1 MSDPTPPASAPK
13 PPGAAQD
20 ALVRRLIDVV
30 AMPGSRIPPQ
40 DRAMAADILLDMLLH
55 VTDRERSLCASR
67 LAVCRDAPRRI
78 LRYLAQCSF
87 AVARPLLE
95 ESDAFDA
102 CDLVEIVENTTSEHR
117 SVIARRRN
125 LCVTVAASLAQV
137 GEPHVVRE
145 LLANRNAP
153 LAEATVDRLVAMS
166 RDDPGLCPILAE
178 RIELRPS
185 HAMAM
190 FWWADAPTRRKI
202 LTRQASDRAEMIS
215 ICRDVFEM
223 AAAEGWSDAIT
234 RKALQ
239 LIERRQRNRAA
250 IERSPYDSLE
260 GAVAA
265 AAAAGIDAEMVQEIG
280 YLAGIK
286 PVTAAKILSDLGGE
300 GLAVLCKSTGLK
312 REYLRMLWTA
322 LRRPLEDAPG
332 QLNPVFAHVAETY
345 EVLSVAKSQTTL
357 RYWNWSL
364 SSAYSPG
371 ALRQAQEL
379 GIPANEEAEYST
391 SQRTARLVFGN

>member
-1 MSDPTPPASAPK
+1 MSDTSQASAPK
-13 PPGAAQD
+13 PPSAAQD

-40 DRAMAADILLDMLLH
+40 DRSMAGDILLDMLLH
-55 VTDRERSLCASR
+55 VTDRERSLCSAR
-67 LAVCRDAPRRI
+67 LAVCRDAPRRV
-78 LRYLAQCSF
+78 LRFLAQCSF
-87 AVARPLLE
+87 VVARPLLE

-102 CDLVEIVENTTSEHR
+102 CDLVEIIQNSTIEHR
-117 SVIARRRN
+117 LVVARRRN
-125 LCVTVAASLAQV
+125 LCVTVTACLAQV
-137 GEPHVVRE
+137 GEPQVVRE
-145 LLANRNAP
+145 LLANRNAT
-153 LAEATVDRLVAMS
+153 LAETTVDRLIALS
-166 RDDPGLCPILAE
+166 RDEPSYCAMLAE
-178 RIELRPS
+178 RIELRSS

-190 FWWADAPTRRKI
+190 FWWSDGPTRRKI
-202 LTRQASDRAEMIS
+202 LTRHAADRSEMIA

-223 AAAEGWSDAIT
+223 AAAEGWSDPIT

-265 AAAAGIDAEMVQEIG
+265 AAANGIDAELAQEIG

-286 PVTAAKILSDLGGE
+286 PVTAAKILSDPGGE
-300 GLAVLCKSTGLK
+300 GLAVICKATGLK

-322 LRRPLEDAPG
+322 LRRPLEIAPG
-332 QLNPVFAHVAETY
+332 EVNPVFAGVAETY
-345 EVLSVAKSQTTL
+345 EVLSVAKAQTTL

-379 GIPANEEAEYST
+379 GTPANEEAEYST

>member
-1 MSDPTPPASAPK
+1 MTDTSEAPAFK
-13 PPGAAQD
+13 PPGAARD

-30 AMPGSRIPPQ
+30 ALPGSRVPPQ
-40 DRAMAADILLDMLLH
+40 DRSMAGDILLDMLLH
-55 VTDRERSLCASR
+55 STDRERSLCASR
-67 LAVCRDAPRRI
+67 LAVCRDAPRRV

-87 AVARPLLE
+87 AVAKPLLE
-95 ESDAFDA
+95 ESEAFDS
-102 CDLVEIVENTTSEHR
+102 CDLVEIIENSSVDHR
-117 SVIARRRN
+117 LAIARRRN
-125 LCVTVAASLAQV
+125 LGPSVTDCLARVA
-137 GEPHVVRE
+137 EPQVVRD
-145 LLANRNAP
+145 LLLNRNAP
-153 LAEATVDRLVAMS
+153 LAESTMDKLIALS
-166 RDDPGLCPILAE
+166 RDEPSFCPILAE
-178 RIELRPS
+178 RVELRAS

-202 LTRQASDRAEMIS
+202 LTRQAADRSEMIS
-215 ICRDVFEM
+215 LCRDVFEM
-223 AAAEGWSDAIT
+223 AAAEGWKDDVT

-250 IERSPYDSLE
+250 IERSAYDSLE
-260 GAVAA
+260 GAIAA
-265 AAAAGIDAEMVQEIG
+265 AAARGVDAELVQEIG

-312 REYLRMLWTA
+312 RDYLRLLWTA
-322 LRRPLEDAPG
+322 LRRPLESPDGEPDPG
-332 QLNPVFAHVAETY
+332 FLRVSETY
-345 EVLSVAKSQTTL
+345 EVLSVAKAQTTL

-371 ALRQAQEL
+371 AMRQTHDMGL
-379 GIPANEEAEYST
+379 PANEEAEYST

>member
-1 MSDPTPPASAPK
+1 MSESSQSSAPK
-13 PPGAAQD
+13 PQSAAQD

-40 DRAMAADILLDMLLH
+40 DRAMAGDILLDMLLH
-55 VTDRERSLCASR
+55 VTDRERYLCASR
-67 LAVCRDAPRRI
+67 LAVCRDAPRRV

-87 AVARPLLE
+87 TVARPLLE

-102 CDLVEIVENTTSEHR
+102 CDLVEIVQNSTAEHR

-125 LCVTVAASLAQV
+125 LCVSVTASLVQF
-137 GEPHVVRE
+137 GEPHIVRE

-153 LAEATVDRLVAMS
+153 LAEATFDRLIALS
-166 RDDPGLCPILAE
+166 RDEPSLCPVLAE
-178 RIELRPS
+178 RIELRAS

-190 FWWADAPTRRKI
+190 FWWAEAATRRKI
-202 LTRQASDRAEMIS
+202 LTRHASERSEMIA

-223 AAAEGWSDAIT
+223 AAAEGWSDPVS

-239 LIERRQRNRAA
+239 LIERRQRNRGA

-265 AAAAGIDAEMVQEIG
+265 AAASGIDGELVQEIG

-286 PVTAAKILSDLGGE
+286 PVTAAKILSDPGGE

-312 REYLRMLWTA
+312 REYVRMMWTA
-322 LRRPLEDAPG
+322 LRRPIEDAPG
-332 QLNPVFAHVAETY
+332 KLNPVFANVAETY
-345 EVLSVAKSQTTL
+345 EVLSVAKAQTTL

-371 ALRQAQEL
+371 GLRQAQDM
-379 GIPANEEAEYST
+379 GTPANEEMEYST

>member
-1 MSDPTPPASAPK
+1 MSETSQISPK
-13 PPGAAQD
+13 PPGGAQD

-40 DRAMAADILLDMLLH
+40 DRSMAGDILLDMLLH
-55 VTDRERSLCASR
+55 VTDRERGLCAAR
-67 LAVCRDAPRRI
+67 LAVCRDAPRRL

-102 CDLVEIVENTTSEHR
+102 CDLVEIIENSTLEHR
-117 SVIARRRN
+117 SAIARRRN
-125 LCVTVAASLAQV
+125 LCVSVTACLAQV
-137 GEPHVVRE
+137 GEPQVVRE
-145 LLANRNAP
+145 LLANRNAV
-153 LAEATVDRLVAMS
+153 LAETTVDRLIALS
-166 RDDPGLCPILAE
+166 REETSYCALLAE
-178 RIELRPS
+178 RIELRSS

-190 FWWADAPTRRKI
+190 FWWAESATRRKV
-202 LTRQASDRAEMIS
+202 LTRHASDRTEMIS
-215 ICRDVFEM
+215 LCRDVFEM
-223 AAAEGWSDAIT
+223 AAAEGWSDPIT

-260 GAVAA
+260 GAITTGATN
-265 AAAAGIDAEMVQEIG
+265 GIDAELAQEIG

-286 PVTAAKILSDLGGE
+286 PVTAAKVLSDAGGE
-300 GLAVLCKSTGLK
+300 GLAVLCKATGLK
-312 REYLRMLWTA
+312 REYLRLLWTA
-322 LRRPLEDAPG
+322 LRRPLELPTG
-332 QLNPVFAHVAETY
+332 EPNPAFTTVAETY
-345 EVLSVAKSQTTL
+345 EMLSVAKAQTTL

-364 SSAYSPG
+364 SSAFSPG
-371 ALRQAQEL
+371 ALRQAQEI

>member
-1 MSDPTPPASAPK
+1 MSDSTPQASAPK

-40 DRAMAADILLDMLLH
+40 DRAMAGDILLDMLLH
-55 VTDRERSLCASR
+55 VTDRERSLCAAR
-67 LAVCRDAPRRI
+67 LAVCRDAPRRV

-102 CDLVEIVENTTSEHR
+102 CDLVEIVQNTTPEHR

-125 LCVTVAASLAQV
+125 LCVTVTASIAQV
-137 GEPHVVRE
+137 GEPHIVRE

-153 LAEATVDRLVAMS
+153 LAEVTVDRLVALS
-166 RDDPGLCPILAE
+166 RDEPGLCPVLAE
-178 RIELRPS
+178 RIELRSS
-185 HAMAM
+185 HAMTM
-190 FWWADAPTRRKI
+190 FWWSDAVTRRKI
-202 LTRQASDRAEMIS
+202 LTRHASDRAEMIS

-250 IERSPYDSLE
+250 IARSPYDSLE

-265 AAAAGIDAEMVQEIG
+265 AAAEGMDAEMVQEIG

-286 PVTAAKILSDLGGE
+286 PVTAAKILSDPGGE
-300 GLAVLCKSTGLK
+300 GLAVLCKATGLK

-322 LRRPLEDAPG
+322 LRRPIEDTPG
-332 QLNPVFAHVAETY
+332 ELNPVFAGVAETY
-345 EVLSVAKSQTTL
+345 EVLSVAKAQTTL

-364 SSAYSPG
+364 SSAYSPS

-379 GIPANEEAEYST
+379 GNPANEEAEYST

>member
-1 MSDPTPPASAPK
+1 MSDTSQTHAQK
-13 PPGAAQD
+13 PQSAAQD

-40 DRAMAADILLDMLLH
+40 DRSMAGDILLDMLLH
-55 VTDRERSLCASR
+55 VTDRERSLCSAR
-67 LAVCRDAPRRI
+67 LAVCRDAPRRL
-78 LRYLAQCSF
+78 LRYLAHCAF
-87 AVARPLLE
+87 PVARPLLE

-102 CDLVEIVENTTSEHR
+102 CDLVEIIQNSSLEHR
-117 SVIARRRN
+117 LTIARRRN
-125 LCVTVAASLAQV
+125 LCVSVTASLAQV
-137 GEPHVVRE
+137 GEPAVVRE
-145 LLANRNAP
+145 LLANRNAV
-153 LAEATVDRLVAMS
+153 LAETTVDRLVALS
-166 RDDPGLCPILAE
+166 REEPAICAPLAE

-190 FWWADAPTRRKI
+190 FWWAEAATRRKI
-202 LTRQASDRAEMIS
+202 LTRYAADRTEMVS
-215 ICRDVFEM
+215 LCRDVFEM
-223 AAAEGWSDAIT
+223 AAAEGWSDPIT

-265 AAAAGIDAEMVQEIG
+265 AAANGIDAELAQEIG

-286 PVTAAKILSDLGGE
+286 PVTAAKILSDAGGE
-300 GLAVLCKSTGLK
+300 GLAVLCKATGLK
-312 REYLRMLWTA
+312 REYVRMLWTA
-322 LRRPLEDAPG
+322 LRRPLESPTGEADPAFH
-332 QLNPVFAHVAETY
+332 NVAETY
-345 EVLSVAKSQTTL
+345 EVLSVAKAQTTL

-364 SSAYSPG
+364 SSAFSPG
-371 ALRQAQEL
+371 AIRQAQEL
-379 GIPANEEAEYST
+379 GNPANEDVEYST

>member
-1 MSDPTPPASAPK
+1 MTDTSEVPSFK
-13 PPGAAQD
+13 PPGAARD

-30 AMPGSRIPPQ
+30 ALPGSRVPPQ
-40 DRAMAADILLDMLLH
+40 DRSMAGDILLDMLLH
-55 VTDRERSLCASR
+55 STDRERALCASR
-67 LAVCRDAPRRI
+67 LAVCRDAPRRV

-87 AVARPLLE
+87 AVAKPLLE

-102 CDLVEIVENTTSEHR
+102 CDLVEIIQNSLVEHR
-117 SVIARRRN
+117 LLIARRRN
-125 LCVTVAASLAQV
+125 LCVTVTDCLAKV
-137 GEPHVVRE
+137 GEPQVVRE
-145 LLANRNAP
+145 LLSNRNAP
-153 LAEATVDRLVAMS
+153 FAEATMDRLIALS
-166 RDDPGLCPILAE
+166 RDEPSYCSILAE
-178 RIELRPS
+178 RVELRAS

-190 FWWADAPTRRKI
+190 FWWSDASTRRKI
-202 LTRQASDRAEMIS
+202 LTRQAADRSEMIS
-215 ICRDVFEM
+215 LCRDVFEM
-223 AAAEGWSDAIT
+223 AAAEGWQDDVT

-260 GAVAA
+260 GAIAA
-265 AAAAGIDAEMVQEIG
+265 AASRGIDAELVQEIG
-280 YLAGIK
+280 YLAGVK

-312 REYLRMLWTA
+312 REYLRLLWTA
-322 LRRPLEDAPG
+322 LRRPLEGPGGEPDAAF
-332 QLNPVFAHVAETY
+332 QHVAETY
-345 EVLSVAKSQTTL
+345 EVLSVAKAQTTL

-371 ALRQAQEL
+371 AMRRTQEI
-379 GIPANEEAEYST
+379 GVPANEEAEYST

>member
-1 MSDPTPPASAPK
+1 MSETPQTIVHK

-30 AMPGSRIPPQ
+30 AMPGSRFPPQ
-40 DRAMAADILLDMLLH
+40 DRSMAGDILLDMLLH
-55 VTDRERSLCASR
+55 TTDRERSLCASR
-67 LAVCRDAPRRI
+67 LAVCRDAPRRL

-87 AVARPLLE
+87 QVARPLLE

-102 CDLVEIVENTTSEHR
+102 CDLVEIIQHSSIEHR
-117 SVIARRRN
+117 LVIARRRN
-125 LCVTVAASLAQV
+125 LCVTVTASLAQT
-137 GEPHVVRE
+137 GEAQVVRE

-153 LAEATVDRLVAMS
+153 LAETTVDRLVAQS
-166 RDDPGLCPILAE
+166 REETSYCPLLVE
-178 RIELRPS
+178 RIEVRSS

-190 FWWADAPTRRKI
+190 FWWADGPTRRKI
-202 LTRQASDRAEMIS
+202 LTRHAADRSEMIS

-223 AAAEGWSDAIT
+223 AAAEGWSDPIT

-260 GAVAA
+260 GAVS
-265 AAAAGIDAEMVQEIG
+265 AAAAGGIDAELAQEIG

-286 PVTAAKILSDLGGE
+286 PVTAAKILSDPGGE
-300 GLAVLCKSTGLK
+300 GLAVLCKATGLK
-312 REYLRMLWTA
+312 REYLRLMWTA
-322 LRRPLEDAPG
+322 LRRPLEIAPG
-332 QLNPVFAHVAETY
+332 EVNPVFHNVAETY
-345 EVLSVAKSQTTL
+345 EVLSVAKAQTTL

-364 SSAYSPG
+364 SAAYSPG
-371 ALRQAQEL
+371 ALRQAQEM
-379 GIPANEEAEYST
+379 GAPANEEAEYST